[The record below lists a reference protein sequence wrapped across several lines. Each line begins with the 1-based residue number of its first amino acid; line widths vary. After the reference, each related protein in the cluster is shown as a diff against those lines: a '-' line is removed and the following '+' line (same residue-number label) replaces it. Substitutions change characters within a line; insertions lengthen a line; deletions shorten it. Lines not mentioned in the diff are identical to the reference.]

1 VVLVDSRSALT
12 LSIGV
17 LGGLAVALTAT
28 IITVPIWVV
37 FLAWASF
44 FFVGGGVAGW
54 GRSVA
59 SNLVG
64 VVIASASLY
73 AAHLMGGSLLATA
86 VAVGVGSAVMVQAS
100 WVPLLSTTPAVVV
113 GFAST
118 VSTVAG
124 TGNDVTI
131 TTISHPGLVAA
142 VACALGAS
150 FGLLSE
156 YAATAMTK
164 RTDRPS
170 AHADTPTTEG
180 SSAS

>member
-1 VVLVDSRSALT
+1 MKEGSMDSRSALT
-12 LSIGV
+12 LSIGI
-17 LGGLAVALTAT
+17 LGGVAVAVTAT
-28 IITVPIWVV
+28 VITVPIWVV

-54 GRSVA
+54 VRSVA

-73 AAHLMGGSLLATA
+73 AAHLMGGSLLVTA
-86 VAVGVGSAVMVQAS
+86 IAVGVGSAVMVQAS
-100 WVPLLSTTPAVVV
+100 WASLLSTTPAVVV

-124 TGNDVTI
+124 TANDITV

-142 VACALGAS
+142 VACILGAS

-164 RTDRPS
+164 S
-170 AHADTPTTEG
+170 AAASAETTSPEG
-180 SSAS
+180 SPA

>member
-1 VVLVDSRSALT
+1 MDSRTALT

-17 LGGLAVALTAT
+17 LGGVAVAFTAEV
-28 IITVPIWVV
+28 ITVPIWVV

-54 GRSVA
+54 VRSVS

-73 AAHLMGGSLLATA
+73 AAHLMGGGLLVTA

-100 WVPLLSTTPAVVV
+100 WVPLLATTPGRRRWICLHGVD
-113 GFAST
+113 GRR
-118 VSTVAG
+118 AG
-124 TGNDVTI
+124 GNDITV

-142 VACALGAS
+142 VACVLGAS
-150 FGLLSE
+150 FGFFSE
-156 YAATAMTK
+156 YLATVMTK
-164 RTDRPS
+164 KSVVTPPS
-170 AHADTPTTEG
+170 TEG
-180 SSAS
+180 SPA

>member
-1 VVLVDSRSALT
+1 MDSRTALT
-12 LSIGV
+12 LSIGI
-17 LGGLAVALTAT
+17 LGGLAVAFTAEV
-28 IITVPIWVV
+28 ITVPIWVV

-44 FFVGGGVAGW
+44 FFVGGGTDGW
-54 GRSVA
+54 VRSVA

-73 AAHLMGGSLLATA
+73 AAYLMGGSLLVTA
-86 VAVGVGSAVMVQAS
+86 IAVGVGSALMVQAS
-100 WVPLLSTTPAVVV
+100 WLPLLSTTPAVVV

-124 TGNDVTI
+124 TGNAITV

-142 VACALGAS
+142 VACVLGAS

-156 YAATAMTK
+156 YLANAMTK
-164 RTDRPS
+164 TTATETPS
-170 AHADTPTTEG
+170 TEG
-180 SSAS
+180 SPA

>member
-1 VVLVDSRSALT
+1 MCLT
-12 LSIGV
+12 GASM
-17 LGGLAVALTAT
+17 A
-28 IITVPIWVV
+28 IWVV

-54 GRSVA
+54 VRSVS

-73 AAHLMGGSLLATA
+73 AAHLMGGSLLVTA
-86 VAVGVGSAVMVQAS
+86 IAVGVGSAVMVQAS

-124 TGNDVTI
+124 TGNAITVT
-131 TTISHPGLVAA
+131 TVSHPGLVAA
-142 VACALGAS
+142 LACVLGAS
-150 FGLLSE
+150 FGLASE

-164 RTDRPS
+164 KSEPAT
-170 AHADTPTTEG
+170 TTEG
-180 SSAS
+180 SPA

>member
-1 VVLVDSRSALT
+1 MDSRTALT

-17 LGGLAVALTAT
+17 LGGLAVALTADV
-28 IITVPIWVV
+28 ITVPIWVV
-37 FLAWASF
+37 FLTWASF
-44 FFVGGGVAGW
+44 FFVGGGTSGW
-54 GRSVA
+54 IRSVS

-73 AAHLMGGSLLATA
+73 AAHLMGGSVLVTA
-86 VAVGVGSAVMVQAS
+86 IAVGVGSALMVQAS

-124 TGNDVTI
+124 TGTGITVT
-131 TTISHPGLVAA
+131 TMSNPGLVAA
-142 VACALGAS
+142 VACVLGAS

-156 YAATAMTK
+156 YAASVMTK
-164 RTDRPS
+164 ESATSTETPS
-170 AHADTPTTEG
+170 TEG
-180 SSAS
+180 STA

>member
-1 VVLVDSRSALT
+1 MDSRSALT

-17 LGGLAVALTAT
+17 LGGVAVALTAEV
-28 IITVPIWVV
+28 ITVPIWVV
-37 FLAWASF
+37 FLTWASF
-44 FFVGGGVAGW
+44 FFVGGGVTGW
-54 GRSVA
+54 VRSLS

-73 AAHLMGGSLLATA
+73 AGHLLGGSVFAVA

-113 GFAST
+113 GFAAT

-124 TGNDVTI
+124 TGNAVTV

-142 VACALGAS
+142 TACVLGAS
-150 FGLLSE
+150 FGLLSA
-156 YAATAMTK
+156 YVATLLT
-164 RTDRPS
+164 R
-170 AHADTPTTEG
+170 DTAVETTTEG
-180 SSAS
+180 SPAQ

>member
-1 VVLVDSRSALT
+1 MDSRTALT

-17 LGGLAVALTAT
+17 LGGLAVAFTAEVV
-28 IITVPIWVV
+28 TVPIWVV

-44 FFVGGGVAGW
+44 FFVGGGIGGW
-54 GRSVA
+54 VRSVS

-73 AAHLMGGSLLATA
+73 AAHLLGGSLLVTA
-86 VAVGVGSAVMVQAS
+86 IAVGVGSAVMVQAS
-100 WVPLLSTTPAVVV
+100 WLPLLATTPAVVV

-124 TGNDVTI
+124 TGNAITI

-142 VACALGAS
+142 VACLLGAT
-150 FGLLSE
+150 FGLASE
-156 YAATAMTK
+156 YLATAMTTK
-164 RTDRPS
+164 ARPAATAS
-170 AHADTPTTEG
+170 TER
-180 SSAS
+180 

>member
-1 VVLVDSRSALT
+1 MDSRTALT

-17 LGGLAVALTAT
+17 LGGLAVALTAE

-44 FFVGGGVAGW
+44 FFVGGGMSGW
-54 GRSVA
+54 IRSVS
-59 SNLVG
+59 SNVVG

-73 AAHLMGGSLLATA
+73 AAHLMGGSLLVTA
-86 VAVGVGSAVMVQAS
+86 IAVGAGSALMVQAS

-124 TGNDVTI
+124 TGNDITVT
-131 TTISHPGLVAA
+131 TVSHPGLVAA
-142 VACALGAS
+142 LACVLGAS

-156 YAATAMTK
+156 YVATAMTK
-164 RTDRPS
+164 HAGTAPTTS
-170 AHADTPTTEG
+170 ADTPSTEG
-180 SSAS
+180 SPA